1 MLDDERESGA
11 IHIIW
16 TENKKFRVF
25 TNIYHNSA
33 IMLMQNKEPTTVAGY
48 LDLKEKYYGQYSV

>member
-1 MLDDERESGA
+1 MLDDERESGT

-16 TENKKFRVF
+16 TENQKFRVC

-33 IMLMQNKEPTTVAGY
+33 MMLIQKEQLTTVTSY
-48 LDLKEKYYGQYSV
+48 LNFKGKYYGQYSI